1 MDISA
6 DFFDELI
13 SPAAFRP
20 LPPALLKHHARV
32 MVNDMLVAAITRL
45 VAGTTLAQFRANR
58 WPVLLMRVLIS
69 IKELVLAAVLL
80 LIEKKGRSIIAK
92 LLGFS
97 HSRH

>member
-6 DFFDELI
+6 DFFDELM

-20 LPPALLKHHARV
+20 LPPVLLKHHARV
-32 MVNDMLVAAITRL
+32 MINDMLVAATARL
-45 VAGTTLAQFRANR
+45 VACTTLAQFRANR
-58 WPVLLMRVLIS
+58 WPVLLMRVLIF
-69 IKELVLAAVLL
+69 IEELVLAAVLL